1 MVAQGCLQSLA
12 NGLGEEI
19 FRFNEH
25 SQLVSEDSG
34 LCVVFTGVGPA
45 GGVSWDSCQEALD
58 ANNGKSTLKFTGLG
72 QIRFVPKPQPSAH
85 CKSTHLR
92 AMLVHRSGSFLCR
105 LAAVTGRPAGAST
118 SPC

>member
-58 ANNGKSTLKFTGLG
+58 ANNGKSTLKFLYSFKVANLMVVSVKRIIPGCA
-72 QIRFVPKPQPSAH
+72 IVSI
-85 CKSTHLR
+85 KSCL
-92 AMLVHRSGSFLCR
+92 
-105 LAAVTGRPAGAST
+105 
-118 SPC
+118 